1 MANTEIVET
10 TELILELIVAGTPVR
25 VRGVLKGNK
34 LAELSGLVKISKS
47 LNEFLDQL
55 GPGFAGANEVLRML
69 TGGPDIT
76 LDSLAFGYGNPDP
89 KFATV
94 AVTLSSGSNRC
105 RFVCLKSTG
114 TPAGFVAGL
123 ELQLD
128 KGLFKNNPLS
138 GVVGEISLGDMGI
151 YYASNDFPNVEYDP
165 RRQFQDANVLVPPT
179 VPQISARAF
188 NQNLNWSAQ
197 IFVGGVDL
205 LDKLGIKSKA
215 QPVAPTTPALP
226 PQGSPAK
233 PQLADKTTWI
243 DINKSLG
250 PLSVQRIGL
259 AYQAPR
265 VAVKID
271 ASLQFS
277 VLTLS
282 LLGLGLSYPLDKF
295 ADLKSPA
302 KFFSNLG
309 FQLDGAAVSMQQGSL
324 TISGGLLKVPRDD
337 NALQLDGALVVRIGE
352 LSIVALA
359 SYANLAGTPSFF
371 IFAALIQDLGGPAF
385 FFVTGLAFGV
395 GINRQLK
402 MPDINEVQNFPLIR
416 AVMDPDYLGPKMDLR
431 AVSAKLNQYMAPMP
445 GNFWIAAGVKFTSF
459 RLIDSFAL
467 LSVSFGTQFQI
478 ALLGLSRILIPK
490 PPLPAI
496 IQAELAL
503 KVVFAPEMGVL
514 SVEARL
520 TENSYILTRDFKLR
534 GGFAFYSWFA
544 GDHAGDFVISLGGY
558 HPRFLPPA
566 HYPRPDLVQFYC
578 KMGDV
583 TIQGSCYFALCP
595 VAIMAGGALSLVF
608 QSGGIRAWFI
618 AYANFLVQWKPLH
631 YDIEIGISVG
641 VALSLDIGIAR
652 INISVELGASVN
664 LYGPPLGG
672 EARISL
678 YVVSFTVRFGESKQ
692 IPPPLL
698 WESGD
703 PEKSFAKSF
712 LTNPD
717 VTQTV
722 LADGLLEEVQ
732 HDKTTTRFVNPQK
745 LTINCRTQAPATA
758 ALFNRSDL
766 SGGKPPTWNTA
777 IGVRPMAK
785 TQCYSLLEITLAP
798 SAAGIPAE
806 RKKKME
812 DYLSQ
817 YIDFSPITANVP
829 GALWDVRPL
838 NSVVPPSQSQMM
850 LANALIG
857 LQLKTKPGP
866 RPWQTP
872 VLELQVLKYDR
883 KDKTCDFAFVN
894 VPNNL
899 PAPGKETTIR
909 STINRQDVADRRKA
923 IVNVLR
929 QTKRR
934 VSDPEKIHLP
944 ILADNAPYIFQAMPV
959 MARVGQYP
967 PRGYLAV

>member
-1 MANTEIVET
+1 MTEIIET
-10 TELILELIVAGTPVR
+10 TELILDLMVAGTPVR
-25 VRGVLKGNK
+25 VRGVLKDKK
-34 LAELSGLVKISKS
+34 LEELSGLVKISKS
-47 LNEFLDQL
+47 FNEFLDQL
-55 GPGFAGANEVLRML
+55 GPGFAGANEALRLL

-76 LDSLAFGYGNPDP
+76 LDSLGFGYQNREP

-94 AVTLSSGSNRC
+94 AVTLTSGNTRC
-105 RFVCLKSTG
+105 RFVSLKSTG
-114 TPAGFVAGL
+114 TAGGFVAGL

-138 GVVGEISLGDMGI
+138 GVVGELSLGDMGI
-151 YYASNDFPNVEYDP
+151 YYASDKFDNVAYDP
-165 RRQFQDANVLVPPT
+165 RLEFQDANLLAPPAA
-179 VPQISARAF
+179 PQMSARGF
-188 NQNLNWSAQ
+188 NQGVNWSAQ
-197 IFVGGVDL
+197 IFVGGVNL
-205 LDKLGIKSKA
+205 LDKLGIKNKPNA
-215 QPVAPTTPALP
+215 PVAPTAPALS
-226 PQGSPAK
+226 QGNPTK
-233 PQLADKTTWI
+233 PQLTDQTTWI
-243 DINKSLG
+243 EINKSLG

-277 VLTLS
+277 VITLS
-282 LLGLGLSYPLDKF
+282 LLGLGVSYPLDKF
-295 ADLKSPA
+295 ADLKEPA
-302 KFFSNLG
+302 KFFRNLG

-324 TISGGLLKVPRDD
+324 AISGGLLKVSDSP
-337 NALQLDGALVVRIGE
+337 LQLDGALVVRIGE

-371 IFAALIQDLGGPAF
+371 VFAALIQDLGGPAF

-402 MPDINEVQNFPLIR
+402 LPEINEVQNFPLIQ
-416 AVMDPDYLGPKMDLR
+416 AVMDPNYLGPKMDLR
-431 AVSAKLNQYMAPMP
+431 AVSAKLNQYLAPMP

-459 RLIDSFAL
+459 RQIDSFAL

-478 ALLGLSRILIPK
+478 ALLGLSRIWIPK

-496 IQAELAL
+496 IYAELAL

-520 TENSYILTRDFKLR
+520 TENSYILRKDFTLR

-566 HYPRPDLVQFYC
+566 HYPRPDLVQFYSRI
-578 KMGDV
+578 GDV

-595 VAIMAGGALSLVF
+595 VAIMAGGSLSLVY

-618 AYANFLVQWKPLH
+618 ACANFLVQWKPLH
-631 YDIEIGISVG
+631 YDIEIAISVG

-692 IPPPLL
+692 LPPPLL

-703 PEKSFAKSF
+703 PAKSFAKSF

-717 VTQTV
+717 VTQIV

-732 HDKTTTRFVNPQK
+732 HQDKTATRFVNPQK

-758 ALFNRSDL
+758 ALFNRGDL

-785 TQCYSLLEITLAP
+785 AQCYSLLEITLAP
-798 SAAGIPAE
+798 SAAGIQAE

-817 YIDFSPITANVP
+817 YLDFSPITGRVP
-829 GALWDVRPL
+829 AALWDVKALDLRI
-838 NSVVPPSQSQMM
+838 PPPNQPNQMM
-850 LANALIG
+850 VTNALIG
-857 LQLKTKPGP
+857 LELKTKPGP

-883 KDKTCDFAFVN
+883 KDKTCDFAFVS
-894 VPNNL
+894 VTGQL

-909 STINRQDVADRRKA
+909 STINRNDVADRRKA

-934 VSDPEKIHLP
+934 VIDPEKIRLP
-944 ILADNAPYIFQAMPV
+944 ILAANAPYIFQAMPV
-959 MARVGQYP
+959 MARLGQYP